1 MPRRF
6 LPHQIQNR
14 PEALAGAGRR
24 FVLVLVATVVG
35 LSLVLAAYF
44 YVQQREYNRFSFQ
57 NIVWEGAQFRNEH
70 QAFRA
75 ALLEY
80 LNGTSGAGEEEVRR
94 RYDILRSRLDLLQTG
109 RASAT
114 YMADPDLSILLT
126 RIDPI
131 VRDWEGR
138 LAELFAGSHAA
149 GDAVA
154 VAMRDLDADF
164 SAFAAGVNA
173 IGIRRV
179 DDARERLGRL
189 YNVMIAAG
197 VATWLL
203 VIGFGYALMRQ
214 LRASEAAHA
223 EMRAMTADL
232 ENARRQAE
240 EASRTKSNFLA
251 TMSHELRTPLNA
263 ILGFTDIMRQ
273 GIFGPVGNARYE
285 DYLNG
290 IMKSGQ
296 HLLALINDVLDM
308 SRIEAGRLELAE
320 SQFDIRQAIDH
331 ALDMVTVT
339 AQGKGVALDRSLP
352 AILPPLQADE
362 RLVRQMLLNLLSNAI
377 KFTPE
382 GGRVEI
388 AAALLGEGDMA
399 IRVRDSGIGM
409 SDRQLQKVFEPFSQG
424 DSMRARE
431 AGGSG
436 LGLPITKRLVELH
449 GGRIHLASRKSSGT
463 TATLVFP
470 AERVGAADSAA

>member
-1 MPRRF
+1 
-6 LPHQIQNR
+6 
-14 PEALAGAGRR
+14 
-24 FVLVLVATVVG
+24 
-35 LSLVLAAYF
+35 
-44 YVQQREYNRFSFQ
+44 
-57 NIVWEGAQFRNEH
+57 
-70 QAFRA
+70 
-75 ALLEY
+75 
-80 LNGTSGAGEEEVRR
+80 
-94 RYDILRSRLDLLQTG
+94 
-109 RASAT
+109 
-114 YMADPDLSILLT
+114 
-126 RIDPI
+126 
-131 VRDWEGR
+131 
-138 LAELFAGSHAA
+138 
-149 GDAVA
+149 
-154 VAMRDLDADF
+154 
-164 SAFAAGVNA
+164 
-173 IGIRRV
+173 
-179 DDARERLGRL
+179 
-189 YNVMIAAG
+189 
-197 VATWLL
+197 
-203 VIGFGYALMRQ
+203 
-214 LRASEAAHA
+214 
-223 EMRAMTADL
+223 
-232 ENARRQAE
+232 
-240 EASRTKSNFLA
+240 
-251 TMSHELRTPLNA
+251 MSHELRTPLNA